1 MNDTD
6 FQGLVQGLN
15 EAKAFARGKRVE
27 GMRIHIPD
35 EIDVAGVRRKTSL
48 SQAEFSSRI
57 GISTA
62 TLRNWEQGRRKPEGP
77 ARVLL
82 SLIDANPRVVEETL
96 APRLGLL
103 RPTQALQR

>member
-1 MNDTD
+1 MKDAD
-6 FQGLVQGLN
+6 FQGLVQGMK
-15 EAKAFARGKRVE
+15 EARAYARGERVD
-27 GMRIHIPD
+27 GLRVHIPA
-35 EIDVAGVRRKTSL
+35 EIDVAGVRRKTRL

-57 GISTA
+57 GISAA

-96 APRLGLL
+96 ANRG
-103 RPTQALQR
+103 A

>member
-1 MNDTD
+1 MKDAD
-6 FQGLVQGLN
+6 FQGLVQGMK
-15 EAKAFARGKRVE
+15 EAMAYARGEHVE
-27 GMRIHIPD
+27 GLRVHIPA

-82 SLIDANPRVVEETL
+82 TMIDANPRVVEETL
-96 APRLGLL
+96 ARRAG
-103 RPTQALQR
+103 